1 MAEARAADDVPV
13 FPVAAV
19 RHSRERRAAGHH
31 HGITNKNFKRD
42 ASSGCAEEENKNK
55 FLLAETGRNA
65 GGVPPAL
72 TGLACR
78 LQRAV
83 RERQWEG

>member
-19 RHSRERRAAGHH
+19 RHSRERRAARHH
-31 HGITNKNFKRD
+31 HYKRD
-42 ASSGCAEEENKNK
+42 SSSGCAEEENKNK